1 MTPFICV
8 VCVAL
13 SLRAGE
19 AADPV
24 EKAPSHFAKVDDLR
38 VHYKSLGKGNTAV
51 VFIHGWTCDLTFWR
65 AQAPAFDGRVRML
78 FIDLPGHGQSDKP
91 KVEYTMDLFARAT
104 DAVLHDAGVQ
114 SAVLVGHSMGVPV
127 VRQFYR
133 RYPKKTRALVA
144 VDGALRPFSTKK
156 EDHDRLIGAYT
167 GPDYKHKIGAATN
180 SMFAKGAPDE
190 LRKAAREVMQR
201 TPQHVVVGA
210 LKGMLDPA
218 IWKDDEIRV
227 PLHVILAKNP
237 FWSADYEKYVRKLSP
252 QVDYHVL
259 DGVGHFL
266 MLEKPQEFNQL
277 LAEFLTKQGLL
288 KP

>member
-1 MTPFICV
+1 MPPLICV

-13 SLRAGE
+13 SAPAVE
-19 AADPV
+19 AADLLA
-24 EKAPSHFAKVDDLR
+24 KAPSHFAKVDDIR
-38 VHYKSLGKGNTAV
+38 VHYKSLGEGETAL

-65 AQAPAFDGRVRML
+65 AQTAESNGLMRML

-104 DAVLHDAGVQ
+104 DAVLQDAGVQ

-127 VRQFYR
+127 ARQFYR
-133 RYPKKTRALVA
+133 RYPKKTLALVA

-156 EDHDRLIGAYT
+156 EDHDRVIGAYT
-167 GPDYKHKIGAATN
+167 GPDYKDKIGSAAN
-180 SMFAKGAPDE
+180 AMFAKGAPDE
-190 LRKAAREVMQR
+190 LRKAAREAMQR
-201 TPQHVVVGA
+201 APQHVVVGA

-218 IWKDDEIRV
+218 IWKDDEIKV
-227 PLHVILAKNP
+227 PLLVILAKNP
-237 FWSADYEKYVRKLSP
+237 FWSADYEKYVHKLAP

-277 LAEFLTKQGLL
+277 LDQFLKKQGLR